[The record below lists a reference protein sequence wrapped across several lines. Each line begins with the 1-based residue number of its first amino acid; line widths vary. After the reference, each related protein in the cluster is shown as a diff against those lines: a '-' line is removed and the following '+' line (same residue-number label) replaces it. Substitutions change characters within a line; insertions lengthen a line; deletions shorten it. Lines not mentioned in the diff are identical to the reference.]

1 MFNKRFMSTMC
12 NHLLQCLKLTQ
23 KMEKGK
29 LVHLAGIRGKRSMG
43 LRTLQGTKCTANL
56 FMGLFVIQE
65 NPLRTTPV

>member
-1 MFNKRFMSTMC
+1 
-12 NHLLQCLKLTQ
+12 
-23 KMEKGK
+23 MEKGK